1 MKLVIAIILFL
12 QLQSLLRSQNLIER
26 PSGYF
31 ITGRGCGTTNPI
43 RYLNSIPKDLQNHQ
57 CSFIDLQNSVPS
69 AEDVKVDK
77 GISQL
82 N

>member
-1 MKLVIAIILFL
+1 MKLVIAIIFFL
-12 QLQSLLRSQNLIER
+12 QLQSLKSQNLVER

-43 RYLNSIPKDLQNHQ
+43 RYLNSIPKNLQNHQ

-77 GISQL
+77 GI
-82 N
+82 